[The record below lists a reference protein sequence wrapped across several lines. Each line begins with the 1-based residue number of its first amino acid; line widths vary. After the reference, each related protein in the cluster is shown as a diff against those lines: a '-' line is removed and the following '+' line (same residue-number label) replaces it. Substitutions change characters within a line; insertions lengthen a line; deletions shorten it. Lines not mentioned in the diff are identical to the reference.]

1 MENGKDTVNKDVD
14 AGSGGLFGLQ
24 RVGQPFRNGR
34 CLKKVGGGER
44 LIFKKIKIINKMS
57 QFSSVQLLSHVQ
69 LFATP

>member
-34 CLKKVGGGER
+34 CLRKVGGR
-44 LIFKKIKIINKMS
+44 KIDI
-57 QFSSVQLLSHVQ
+57 
-69 LFATP
+69 

>member
-34 CLKKVGGGER
+34 CLRKVGGR
-44 LIFKKIKIINKMS
+44 RKID
-57 QFSSVQLLSHVQ
+57 F
-69 LFATP
+69 